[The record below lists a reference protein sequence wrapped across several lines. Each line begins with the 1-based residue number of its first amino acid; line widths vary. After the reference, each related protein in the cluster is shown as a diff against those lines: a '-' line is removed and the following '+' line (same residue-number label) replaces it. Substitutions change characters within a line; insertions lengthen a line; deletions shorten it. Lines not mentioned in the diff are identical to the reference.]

1 MMHEQ
6 CTACVLT
13 LLALVWAALV
23 FSAFGGTCQFAAAL
37 TAIDSSV
44 IKLMQEAN

>member
-1 MMHEQ
+1 MTHDQ
-6 CTACVLT
+6 CTACVFTLLT
-13 LLALVWAALV
+13 LVSAILV
-23 FSAFGGTCQFAAAL
+23 FFAFGGTCQFAAAL